1 MAAQREWFEKD
12 YYKVLGV
19 VSTASDK
26 EITRAYRKLAKEN
39 HPDTNPG
46 SEERFKEISAAY
58 DVSATPTSARST
70 TRSARTGRS
79 AASAAARRR
88 GGGTFR
94 MEDMGDL
101 GDLFG
106 GLFGGGGG
114 RTRTTQRGPQRGA
127 DMEAQLHLSFQDA
140 VHGVTTSVNVPQ
152 EVRCSNCRGSGAAP
166 GTSTHTCPR
175 CGGSGSL
182 NDNQGLF
189 SLSTVCPDCMGR
201 GTLFDTPCPVC
212 HGTGTEHKVRS
223 VKVRIPAGVE
233 GGQRIRVKGR
243 GAPGQGMAPPGD
255 LYVVVHV
262 ARHEVFGRS
271 GRDLT
276 ITVPVT
282 FPEAALGTTIT
293 VPTLDG
299 KVTLKVPAGHGVGQ
313 GAARARPRRAGRVRP
328 QRQEAGRPPGQG
340 RGGGAHGAHRRA
352 EGGRGVAG
360 RGDRAGAADR
370 GGRMNAGEGREA
382 DERGDGVMADRDANQ
397 AVYVIS
403 VAAELTGMHP
413 QTLRIYERKGL
424 LDPSRTSGGS
434 RRFSDHDLE
443 RLRHIQELTS
453 TGLNLEGVRRVL
465 QLETELTRLR
475 EELVQVRAQALDAV
489 AATHRQYRRDLVPLR
504 QSPGAVPAP
513 DGDLGTA

>member
-1 MAAQREWFEKD
+1 MPAAQREWFEKD

-26 EITRAYRKLAKEN
+26 EITRAYRKLAKEH
-39 HPDTNPG
+39 HPDANPG

-58 DVSATPTSARST
+58 DVLGDAEKRKEYDEVRAHGPV
-70 TRSARTGRS
+70 GGFGGGPG
-79 AASAAARRR
+79 

-101 GDLFG
+101 GDIFGNLF
-106 GLFGGGGG
+106 GGG

-175 CGGSGSL
+175 CGGTGSL

-201 GTLFDTPCPVC
+201 GTLFDSPCPVC
-212 HGTGTEHKVRS
+212 HGTGSEQKVRS

-233 GGQRIRVKGR
+233 DGQRIRVKGR

-262 ARHEVFGRS
+262 GKHPIFGRS
-271 GRDLT
+271 GRNLT
-276 ITVPVT
+276 TTVPIT

-293 VPTLDG
+293 VPTLDS
-299 KVTLKVPAGHGVGQ
+299 KVTVKVPAGTQ
-313 GAARARPRRAGRVRP
+313 SGRVLRV
-328 QRQEAGRPPGQG
+328 R
-340 RGGGAHGAHRRA
+340 
-352 EGGRGVAG
+352 GRGV
-360 RGDRAGAADR
+360 
-370 GGRMNAGEGREA
+370 
-382 DERGDGVMADRDANQ
+382 
-397 AVYVIS
+397 
-403 VAAELTGMHP
+403 P
-413 QTLRIYERKGL
+413 
-424 LDPSRTSGGS
+424 GGS
-434 RRFSDHDLE
+434 GRNGKPGDLMVK
-443 RLRHIQELTS
+443 ID
-453 TGLNLEGVRRVL
+453 VL
-465 QLETELTRLR
+465 VPTELT
-475 EELVQVRAQALDAV
+475 EEQRAAVESLAAVTEAAPRQAV
-489 AATHRQYRRDLVPLR
+489 E
-504 QSPGAVPAP
+504 S
-513 DGDLGTA
+513 

>member
-19 VSTASDK
+19 VPTASDK

-58 DVSATPTSARST
+58 DVVGDADKRKEYDEVRARGPVGGFGGVPGG
-70 TRSARTGRS
+70 A
-79 AASAAARRR
+79 

-94 MEDMGDL
+94 MDDMGDL

-106 GLFGGGGG
+106 GLFGGGAGG

-175 CGGSGSL
+175 CGGTGSL

-212 HGTGTEHKVRS
+212 HGTGNEHKVRS

-233 GGQRIRVKGR
+233 DGQRIRVKGR

-255 LYVVVHV
+255 LYVIVHV
-262 ARHEVFGRS
+262 ANHEVFGRT
-271 GRDLT
+271 GRNLT
-276 ITVPVT
+276 ITVPIT

-293 VPTLDG
+293 VPTLDS
-299 KVTLKVPAGHGVGQ
+299 KVTLKVPPGTASGKVL
-313 GAARARPRRAGRVRP
+313 RVRN
-328 QRQEAGRPPGQG
+328 
-340 RGGGAHGAHRRA
+340 
-352 EGGRGVAG
+352 RGVPAG
-360 RGDRAGAADR
+360 SGRNAKKAGD
-370 GGRMNAGEGREA
+370 
-382 DERGDGVMADRDANQ
+382 
-397 AVYVIS
+397 
-403 VAAELTGMHP
+403 
-413 QTLRIYERKGL
+413 L
-424 LDPSRTSGGS
+424 LVKVEVVVP
-434 RRFSDHDLE
+434 
-443 RLRHIQELTS
+443 
-453 TGLNLEGVRRVL
+453 
-465 QLETELTRLR
+465 TELTD
-475 EELVQVRAQALDAV
+475 EQKAALESLAAV
-489 AATHRQYRRDLVPLR
+489 TE
-504 QSPGAVPAP
+504 PAP
-513 DGDLGTA
+513 RIAVDG

>member
-19 VSTASDK
+19 VPTASDK

-46 SEERFKEISAAY
+46 SEEHFKEISAAY
-58 DVSATPTSARST
+58 DVVGDADKRKEYDEVRARGPVGGFGGMPGG
-70 TRSARTGRS
+70 AG
-79 AASAAARRR
+79 

-94 MEDMGDL
+94 MDDMGDL

-106 GLFGGGGG
+106 GLFGGGAGG

-175 CGGSGSL
+175 CGGTGSL

-212 HGTGTEHKVRS
+212 HGTGNEHKVRS

-233 GGQRIRVKGR
+233 DGQRIRVKGR

-255 LYVVVHV
+255 LYVIVHV
-262 ARHEVFGRS
+262 ANHDVFGRT
-271 GRDLT
+271 GRNLT
-276 ITVPVT
+276 ITVPIT

-293 VPTLDG
+293 VPTLDS
-299 KVTLKVPAGHGVGQ
+299 KVTLKVPPGTASGKVL
-313 GAARARPRRAGRVRP
+313 RVRN
-328 QRQEAGRPPGQG
+328 
-340 RGGGAHGAHRRA
+340 
-352 EGGRGVAG
+352 RGVSAG
-360 RGDRAGAADR
+360 SGRNAKKAGD
-370 GGRMNAGEGREA
+370 
-382 DERGDGVMADRDANQ
+382 
-397 AVYVIS
+397 
-403 VAAELTGMHP
+403 
-413 QTLRIYERKGL
+413 L
-424 LDPSRTSGGS
+424 LVKVEVVVP
-434 RRFSDHDLE
+434 
-443 RLRHIQELTS
+443 
-453 TGLNLEGVRRVL
+453 
-465 QLETELTRLR
+465 TELTD
-475 EELVQVRAQALDAV
+475 EQKAAV
-489 AATHRQYRRDLVPLR
+489 ESLAAVTE
-504 QSPGAVPAP
+504 PAP
-513 DGDLGTA
+513 RIAVDG